1 MLARG
6 ASIADIPDPIRD
18 INPLS
23 LEDER
28 DCQQFLDDLED
39 ATTLKRQSHVGGDV
53 AERIRRLVD
62 AAKRKS

>member
-6 ASIADIPDPIRD
+6 ACIADIPDPIRD

-28 DCQQFLDDLED
+28 DWQQFLDDLED
-39 ATTLKRQSHVGGDV
+39 ATTLKRHARVGGDV
-53 AERIRRLVD
+53 AERIRKLVE
-62 AAKRKS
+62 AAQKR